1 MYIYYISVDAYHI
14 PCKKKGNI
22 VATEFSE
29 KLRML
34 RVQMRLTQKEL
45 ATLIGIS
52 PGAIFKYE
60 NNQMNPT
67 LRTIAKV
74 EDFIRNQKLESNLS
88 LDEPTQ
94 ENSEATLSVQQQN
107 MLIDLQADKIKQL
120 EAKLQ
125 KKSEYDSLYTES
137 NDTDITFDF
146 KVALKWSIKN
156 PGIKVQYHE
165 GSQGNYI
172 EMMSKKLGYTEDE
185 IKDFLQ
191 IGQLVEY
198 KNHKI
203 HSLRSKE
210 EKDEMLGI
218 IQTFM
223 NAYQSVRLNTNLLI
237 AEIPVK
243 YTAKNGQKFASNVE
257 YRVNWLKGTGTAH
270 IRWCKD

>member
-1 MYIYYISVDAYHI
+1 
-14 PCKKKGNI
+14 
-22 VATEFSE
+22 VALEFSE
-29 KLRML
+29 QL
-34 RVQMRLTQKEL
+34 RVIRVHLRCTQKEL
-45 ATLIGIS
+45 ATRIGIS

-74 EDFIRNQKLESNLS
+74 EDFIKEQKLESILS
-88 LDEPTQ
+88 LDGPTQ
-94 ENSEATLSVQQQN
+94 TQNSEATLSVQQQN

-120 EAKLQ
+120 EEKLH
-125 KKSEYDSLYTES
+125 KKAEYDSLYTAD

-146 KVALKWSIKN
+146 KIALKWSIKN

-172 EMMSKKLGYTEDE
+172 EMISKKLGYTEDE
-185 IKDFLQ
+185 IKDLLQ
-191 IGQLVEY
+191 IGQMVEY

-210 EKDEMLGI
+210 EKEEMLGI
-218 IQTFM
+218 INTFM

-243 YTAKNGQKFASNVE
+243 YTAKNGQTFASNVE